1 MAIRFRMGTAT
12 EVRRV
17 LTRVASMVAN
27 GELEAKDANSIIAAC
42 NAVLN
47 EIKTEELQKRIDQ
60 LEETLIEYE
69 KGAAEI
75 GDHRNIN
82 ATAEKVRDCST
93 RRGQLFP

>member
-47 EIKTEELQKRIDQ
+47 AIKTEELQKRIDQ

-69 KGAAEI
+69 KG
-75 GDHRNIN
+75 GGGNWR
-82 ATAEKVRDCST
+82 
-93 RRGQLFP
+93 P